1 MSRREEESAAAGE
14 IGNSAALSQVRHAQA
29 GVQGGLQ
36 LAAVVRQAVR
46 QLTAS
51 SIERGGV

>member
-51 SIERGGV
+51 SIERGGA